1 MATVAEWWM
10 WLGFLVFVVAM
21 LLIDLFLFG
30 GRKAHKVSNREAL
43 IWTMAWVSLALF
55 FNLLLWFYLTYTS
68 GLHIANEKSLEF
80 LTGYLIEKSLSMD
93 NIFIILMIF
102 NYFSIPEEY
111 QRRILIFG
119 VLGAIVMRFNLILL
133 GVWLVS
139 SFHWIL
145 YLFGIFLVITGIK
158 MLFFNEQAPDLEKN
172 VLLQLMRKHLRITN
186 ILHNERFFIIQ
197 KGLIYCTPLFVVLL
211 FVEVTDL
218 IFAVD
223 SIPAIFAITN
233 DPFIV
238 FTSNIFAIMG
248 LRALYF
254 LLVHMHRHFHLLKYG
269 LALILVFVGGKML
282 IADWF
287 KIPVFLALAIVMITL
302 ISCILLSLYQ
312 KSHSHKN

>member
-93 NIFIILMIF
+93 NIFVILMIF

-119 VLGAIVMRFNLILL
+119 VLGAIVMRFILILL
-133 GVWLVS
+133 GIWLVS

-145 YLFGIFLVITGIK
+145 YLFGVFLVITGIK
-158 MLFFNEQAPDLEKN
+158 MLFFADQAPDLEKN
-172 VLLQLMRKHLRITN
+172 VILQLMRKHLRITN
-186 ILHNERFFIIQ
+186 I
-197 KGLIYCTPLFVVLL
+197 
-211 FVEVTDL
+211 
-218 IFAVD
+218 
-223 SIPAIFAITN
+223 
-233 DPFIV
+233 
-238 FTSNIFAIMG
+238 
-248 LRALYF
+248 
-254 LLVHMHRHFHLLKYG
+254 
-269 LALILVFVGGKML
+269 
-282 IADWF
+282 
-287 KIPVFLALAIVMITL
+287 
-302 ISCILLSLYQ
+302 
-312 KSHSHKN
+312 HS

>member
-10 WLGFLVFVVAM
+10 WAGFLAFVVVM
-21 LLIDLFLFG
+21 LFIDLFLFG

-43 IWTMAWVSLALF
+43 VWTMAWILLALL
-55 FNLLLWFYLTYTS
+55 FNLVLWAYLNYIS
-68 GLHIANEKSLEF
+68 GAQVANEKSLEF

-93 NIFIILMIF
+93 NIFVILLVF

-111 QRRILIFG
+111 QRRILLLG
-119 VLGAIVMRFNLILL
+119 VLGAIVMRLILIL
-133 GVWLVS
+133 VGVWMVS

-145 YLFGIFLVITGIK
+145 YLFGAFLVITGIK
-158 MLFFNEQAPDLEKN
+158 MLFFAEQTLDLEQN
-172 VLLQLMRKHLRITN
+172 VLLKLMRKHLRITN
-186 ILHNERFFIIQ
+186 ILHKERFFIHQ
-197 KGLIYCTPLFVVLL
+197 EGLIYCTPLFIVLV
-211 FVEVTDL
+211 FVEMTDL

-254 LLVHMHRHFHLLKYG
+254 LLVHMHQQFHLLKYG
-269 LALILVFVGGKML
+269 LALILVFVGVKML
-282 IADWF
+282 IAEWF
-287 KIPVFLALAIVMITL
+287 KIPIFWALGIIMLTL
-302 ISCILLSLYQ
+302 VSCMVLSLYQ
-312 KSHSHKN
+312 SGRK